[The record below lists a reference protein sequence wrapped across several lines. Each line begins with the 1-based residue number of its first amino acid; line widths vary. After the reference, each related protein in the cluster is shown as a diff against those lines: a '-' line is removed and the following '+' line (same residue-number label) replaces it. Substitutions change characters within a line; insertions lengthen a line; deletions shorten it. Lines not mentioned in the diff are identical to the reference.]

1 MAETATPREGDDAEA
16 VRVSTTAFTSLT
28 TLLALPVYPGVSI
41 DESDIVR
48 DWLRRYG
55 DTCLRF
61 EFGVRVGV
69 ADVAH
74 EMAGEAIDRMWA
86 TITRPRPDVVAY
98 QPVNVLVIEA
108 KVHARMPAVTQV
120 VRYARLFH
128 RDHPKAP
135 APRPVLIC
143 RSHDLGVDVA
153 LERAGGYTFRF
164 PPATFGVPVLT

>member
-1 MAETATPREGDDAEA
+1 M
-16 VRVSTTAFTSLT
+16 STSAFTSLT

-41 DESDIVR
+41 DESDVVR

-55 DTCLRF
+55 DSCLRF

-69 ADVAH
+69 SDVAH

-86 TITRPRPDVVAY
+86 TITRPRPDLVAY
-98 QPVNVLVIEA
+98 QPAAALVIEA
-108 KVHARMPAVTQV
+108 KVHARMKAVTQV

-128 RDHPKAP
+128 RDHPHV
-135 APRPVLIC
+135 PRPLAVLVC

-153 LERAGGYTFRF
+153 LGLAGGMTFRF
-164 PPATFGVPVLT
+164 PPAPDAPSVSP